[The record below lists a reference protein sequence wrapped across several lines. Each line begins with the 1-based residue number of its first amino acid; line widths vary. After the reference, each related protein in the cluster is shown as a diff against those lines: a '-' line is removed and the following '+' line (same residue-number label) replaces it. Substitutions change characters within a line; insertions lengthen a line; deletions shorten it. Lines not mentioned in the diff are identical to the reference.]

1 MSDFSVQ
8 DLEIATSVVGGFP
21 PNYRL
26 IETADDGDFV
36 FGNQLIDQVVRYK
49 GEFAFNAT
57 WENTPLNANDPMPKN
72 DFRLS
77 KECVEA
83 TIVLNIDDYAG
94 DALAQALKRLS
105 SVFGQ
110 PVILSDIEAVR
121 AFLLKNQPKGQ
132 YLDPDDF
139 HYNVTVTEKQ
149 DGVLVVKQE
158 HDSTDYDGFCGLVR
172 QFGRSNLIISEVGS
186 RQN

>member
-8 DLEIATSVVGGFP
+8 DLEITTSVVSDFP

-36 FGNQLIDQVVRYK
+36 FGNQLIYQVVRYK

-57 WENTPLNANDPMPKN
+57 WENTPLDPNNPMPTN

-105 SVFGQ
+105 SVFSET
-110 PVILSDIEAVR
+110 VILSDIEAVR
-121 AFLLKNQPKGQ
+121 KFLLQNQPKGQ

-139 HYNVTVTEKQ
+139 YYNVTVSEKQ
-149 DGVLVVKQE
+149 DGVAVVKQE
-158 HDSTDYDGFCGLVR
+158 HNGTDYDGFCNLVR
-172 QFGRSNLIISEVGS
+172 QFGRTNLAITEVGNRS
-186 RQN
+186 I